1 MLGERGYGMS
11 SSHDEIAEEICDN
24 LRPPKGGVGDLHS
37 VVIKRIELINEVY
50 PKLQP
55 VSRMRLIK
63 LKATKADNVAAAL
76 QAAIRELQDVFEP
89 AVLPLVQTHE
99 LNGHLRTLRQTLALL
114 KHCRGPD
121 PRLDT
126 LKWLCANVAYG
137 LILEFSK
144 RAPTGTSDGPF
155 RTTTALLYTAITG
168 KDGDLKRACDA
179 QLRWRKTA

>member
-1 MLGERGYGMS
+1 MS

-24 LRPPKGGVGDLHS
+24 LRPLQSRVGDLHFA
-37 VVIKRIELINEVY
+37 VTQGIDLLNEVY

-55 VSRMRLIK
+55 VSRMRLIR
-63 LKATKADNVAAAL
+63 LKATKANNAAAAL

-89 AVLPLVQTHE
+89 AVLPLVQTQQ
-99 LNGHLRTLRQTLALL
+99 LNEHLLTLRQTLALL
-114 KHCRGPD
+114 KHCRGPH
-121 PRLDT
+121 PRMDT

-144 RAPTGTSDGPF
+144 RPPTGTSDGPF
-155 RTTTALLYTAITG
+155 RTITALLYKAITG

-179 QLRWRKTA
+179 QLRWRKMA